1 VRRGGPE
8 HSSRVFEAELCELDA
23 RLLAMG
29 GRCERIV
36 SVAFEGFLQ
45 GCPEALCKTSMRD
58 EEIDGDE
65 LAIQSLILRV
75 LALRQPVA
83 DDLRFLATAFR
94 LSTTLERIGDEAVNI
109 AERATPDDGA
119 ARLFICEELGLMA
132 GDAFD
137 MLHLALDSFARWD
150 QDQAEGVLKRD
161 PAVDRRAAWIL
172 DAMTGWI
179 GEHPDGASSGLRA
192 IRVARHLER
201 IADGATQI
209 AEQAVY
215 IIRGEDVRHGTWRPL
230 KAAVQPLK
238 QAG

>member
-1 VRRGGPE
+1 MRRGGPE

-23 RLLAMG
+23 RLIAMG
-29 GRCERIV
+29 ARCERIV
-36 SVAFEGFLQ
+36 SVAFGGFLQ
-45 GCPEALCKTSMRD
+45 GCAEALRKASMLD
-58 EEIDGDE
+58 EEIDRDE

-137 MLHLALDSFARWD
+137 MRHLALDSVARWD
-150 QDQAEGVLKRD
+150 QDQAEAVLKRD
-161 PAVDRRAAWIL
+161 PAVDRRGGRIME
-172 DAMTGWI
+172 AMTGWI
-179 GEHPDGASSGLRA
+179 GEHPAGAPSGLRA
-192 IRVARHLER
+192 IRVAKHLER
-201 IADGATQI
+201 VGDGATQI

-215 IIRGEDVRHGTWRPL
+215 IIRGEDVRHGAWHPL
-230 KAAVQPLK
+230 KAAARPLK
-238 QAG
+238 RAG